1 MNSNQ
6 ELFWLIHTNVFG
18 LNSISLC
25 AVEGGSMRVIN
36 CTLRYIGASS
46 TECSLFGEMFVRQTQ
61 LTIDFYNK
69 SSNPHGC
76 CPRGLRHS
84 CPLPV
89 ESVVAET
96 STLMPHPKHCY
107 PLVDQDIVKIFH
119 CRCHF
124 CCHFSDHCGF
134 LYYPHTRRNEF
145 VRGVI
150 SSKETA
156 ARSCVKNQG
165 AVEKWDHFSELIA
178 TPVHRGNYVFY
189 DEISY
194 KRIGKESWTINK
206 KREVCWWV
214 LEP

>member
-1 MNSNQ
+1 MNWNQ

-96 STLMPHPKHCY
+96 STLMPHP
-107 PLVDQDIVKIFH
+107 L
-119 CRCHF
+119 
-124 CCHFSDHCGF
+124 
-134 LYYPHTRRNEF
+134 T
-145 VRGVI
+145 
-150 SSKETA
+150 
-156 ARSCVKNQG
+156 
-165 AVEKWDHFSELIA
+165 A
-178 TPVHRGNYVFY
+178 TPLWIRTLLKSSTAVVIFAA
-189 DEISY
+189 ISV
-194 KRIGKESWTINK
+194 TIVGFCIIHI
-206 KREVCWWV
+206 REGMNLSVG
-214 LEP
+214 